1 MEAVSTELLAHL
13 FRLQSAS
20 GCFSSPAPGRRCW
33 HRQQG
38 AGHQPEVKKR
48 GFISGLSLWS
58 LSRQTGARKGAS
70 GNKALSWHW
79 SDVSPGLLDRAVP
92 HTVGST
98 GRGRTAPTQR
108 LASSDLSLLSLSQER
123 EGPKA
128 RSVGMMLF
136 EFAVCKEVGEMPLD
150 VITKQAQVYRSMLCK
165 LPAALRAKMRAQ
177 IQILAH
183 EMKFNTCC
191 FQKWQK

>member
-1 MEAVSTELLAHL
+1 MDAASTELLTHL
-13 FRLQSAS
+13 FRLQSAR

-33 HRQQG
+33 HIQQG

-70 GNKALSWHW
+70 GNKAQSWHW

-92 HTVGST
+92 FTAGSMGT
-98 GRGRTAPTQR
+98 GRTAPTQR

-123 EGPKA
+123 EGSKA
-128 RSVGMMLF
+128 RSVGMLLLQACSMQRSRRGAPWCRLQNELRF
-136 EFAVCKEVGEMPLD
+136 TEACFASFQQCSELKCVL
-150 VITKQAQVYRSMLCK
+150 RSK
-165 LPAALRAKMRAQ
+165 S
-177 IQILAH
+177 
-183 EMKFNTCC
+183 
-191 FQKWQK
+191 